1 METLTTARRR
11 PHLVLAAAVLAL
23 VYSAI
28 TGVTQP
34 QPAAAAAK
42 FSQPITNSV
51 WRAGEPQD
59 IVWSDATPGS
69 QPLRLMRGSATAL
82 QQVMEIAVVDGA
94 SSHYKWVVPA
104 DLPTDNTYAIALGSP
119 PDSRLHRPVHH
130 HPERPVSDRGA
141 TPSPCA
147 NSRPGQ
153 APAGTVAALIAH
165 RCTNRLSS
173 EGPTSMTIGPS
184 SLSQD
189 IRQGVTL
196 T

>member
-119 PDSRLHRPVHH
+119 PDAGYTGQFTITQSV
-130 HPERPVSDRGA
+130 
-141 TPSPCA
+141 PSPIGE
-147 NSRPGQ
+147 RHP
-153 APAGTVAALIAH
+153 APAPTP
-165 RCTNRLSS
+165 
-173 EGPTSMTIGPS
+173 GPARPQPGPS
-184 SLSQD
+184 P
-189 IRQGVTL
+189 R
-196 T
+196 